1 MDHHAYVRFHD
12 HHAAEQ
18 AFHVMDGRTLFGKVS
33 VIHDFLWD
41 LNVFFVYHNTYM
53 PLEPC
58 PQNQITYHLLCL
70 K

>member
-33 VIHDFLWD
+33 FIHDFL
-41 LNVFFVYHNTYM
+41 LGSQRTF
-53 PLEPC
+53 
-58 PQNQITYHLLCL
+58 CL
-70 K
+70 SQHIHAP